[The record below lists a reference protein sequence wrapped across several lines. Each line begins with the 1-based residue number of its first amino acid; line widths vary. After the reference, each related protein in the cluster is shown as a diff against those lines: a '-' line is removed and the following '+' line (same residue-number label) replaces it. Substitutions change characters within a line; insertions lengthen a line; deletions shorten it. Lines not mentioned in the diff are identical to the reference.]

1 MTTPTTMITSMITT
15 ATTMMTDVV
24 VAPSLEGLLVGCVLL
39 LTGTVP
45 VGIIAPTLL
54 VGCRLLQNKEGVI
67 VASSVIVNCVLLLTG
82 TVPAVEG
89 EDVPTVWGGELV
101 PTVWGGEVVPTV

>member
-1 MTTPTTMITSMITT
+1 MTPTTMTTSMITT

-24 VAPSLEGLLVGCVLL
+24 VAPSLEGLLVGCVQ
-39 LTGTVP
+39 LTGTVA
-45 VGIIAPTLL
+45 VGIIAPSFL

-67 VASSVIVNCVLLLTG
+67 VASSVINCVLLLTG

-89 EDVPTVWGGELV
+89 EIV
-101 PTVWGGEVVPTV
+101 PTVWGGEVVSTFWRGEVVPTV